1 MVGVLPALAPALV
14 LLPHETVVA
23 WLSTL
28 VFMTGLP
35 RGPGLPWLTRRGAGA
50 GDGVMR
56 RLLPLEEA
64 Q

>member
-35 RGPGLPWLTRRGAGA
+35 RAPGLP
-50 GDGVMR
+50 
-56 RLLPLEEA
+56 
-64 Q
+64 